1 MRKKIILAALALVVG
16 LAVFISQTWNEGLTT
31 LQLSNPTTL
40 TANTTVAATAVGAD
54 PYANNAAPGTT
65 QFP

>member
-31 LQLSNPTTL
+31 PQLSNPMAT
-40 TANTTVAATAVGAD
+40 TANTTVAATVLWNPSQQTSHG
-54 PYANNAAPGTT
+54 
-65 QFP
+65 